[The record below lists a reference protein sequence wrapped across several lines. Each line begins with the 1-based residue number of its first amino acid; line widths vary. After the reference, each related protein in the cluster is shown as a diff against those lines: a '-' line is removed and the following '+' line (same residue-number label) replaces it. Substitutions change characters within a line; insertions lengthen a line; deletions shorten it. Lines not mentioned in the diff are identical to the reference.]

1 MQNVPGRLAARAA
14 GSQREPE
21 SPQPGDLMAKGIDFA
36 FYPHPTIAQLQSR
49 GVQFVG
55 RYLAAEAPLGGSN
68 GKIISV
74 AEKNEILGAGLA
86 LVLFHEWDANAML
99 GGYPAGVAAAH
110 SDDQQLAQLGMTGC
124 PVYNVADF
132 DALPSQQAAINA
144 YQDGYAS
151 VRGWPV
157 TGLYGGYWVVSRARA
172 AGKATYTCGTP
183 AWSGNNWGTCGW
195 KPTIMQGAS
204 FMIGSAS
211 CDWDIATTADFGQWP
226 RPAVPKGAGMI
237 ITTPPPGDWEGTVI
251 TIGKGVDGNIYI
263 TTTSTGT
270 AWSATVKQ

>member
-1 MQNVPGRLAARAA
+1 MTTGV
-14 GSQREPE
+14 
-21 SPQPGDLMAKGIDFA
+21 DFA
-36 FYPHPTIAQLQSR
+36 FNPHPTIAQLR
-49 GVQFVG
+49 TLGARFVG

-74 AEKNEILGAGLA
+74 AEKDEILAAGLS
-86 LVLFHEWDANAML
+86 LVMFHEWDATAML
-99 GGYPAGVAAAH
+99 GGYGAGVAAAH
-110 SDDQQLAQLGMTGC
+110 SDNQQLAQLGMTGC

-172 AGKATYTCGTP
+172 AGKATYTCGTA
-183 AWSGNNWGTCGW
+183 AWSGTNWDSCGW
-195 KPTIMQGAS
+195 KPTIMQGAT

-211 CDWDIATTADFGQWP
+211 CDWDTATTADFGQWP
-226 RPAVPKGAGMI
+226 RPAAPKGPDVI
-237 ITTPPPGDWEGTVI
+237 ITAAPPGDWEPPVI
-251 TIGKGVDGNIYI
+251 VLGKGTDGNLYE
-263 TTTSTGT
+263 TTYDGKTWT
-270 AWSATVKQ
+270 APVKL